1 MTQFNWE
8 FPQFETIHDKVVTAV
23 HWRLNATKNEITNT
37 IYGLISLPEPNP
49 DNFTPFEKLTF
60 EEVAQWIEN
69 IFNQTETLEEMKATL
84 NAMFVEPEIITLTP
98 PF

>member
-1 MTQFNWE
+1 MIKYNWE
-8 FPQFETIHDKVVTAV
+8 FSQFESTHEKVVTAI
-23 HWRLNATKNEITNT
+23 HWRLSATKNEITNT

-60 EEVAQWIEN
+60 EKVVLWIEN
-69 IFNQTETLEEMKATL
+69 IFNQTGALDEMKNTL
-84 NAMFVEPEIITLTP
+84 NEMFVEPETITPTP